1 MYVLGIDAGGTKT
14 HCVIADENEN
24 ILAEGLAGASQHQL
38 FGIRQTEK
46 NLQLAVSA
54 ALKEADLTL
63 QDLSYAVL
71 GMSGADGEDD
81 LALLNPAA
89 EKVLPGVPFRV
100 VHDAWIGMYSALKEP
115 FGVVSICGTGAG
127 HAGRNRQG
135 DELTLRNLDY
145 RLGNYGGGSDLVEKA
160 LHYAFRSDEGTYE
173 KSALEAAVP
182 PIFGV
187 STMEDVCRL
196 LKQNPLSDKERY
208 QLPITVF
215 QLANSGDS
223 VCRMLIQDL
232 GHEEGLY
239 AAAVIRRLHMENEQV
254 PVVLIGSLFHS
265 DDPLLLDPFMEA
277 VRTAAPAAYPVL
289 PTRKPVTGAVRMAL
303 FILQDIKERK

>member
-145 RLGNYGGGSDLVEKA
+145 RLGNYGGGGDLVEKA

-303 FILQDIKERK
+303 FILQDIKEKK

>member
-145 RLGNYGGGSDLVEKA
+145 RLGNYGGGGDLVEKA

-196 LKQNPLSDKERY
+196 LKQNPLSDRELY

-289 PTRKPVTGAVRMAL
+289 PTRKPVTGAVIMAL
-303 FILQDIKERK
+303 LILHDIKERK

>member
-38 FGIRQTEK
+38 FGIRQTEE
-46 NLQLAVSA
+46 NLQLSVSA

-89 EKVLPGVPFRV
+89 EKILPGVPFRI

-145 RLGNYGGGSDLVEKA
+145 RLGNYGGGGDLVEKA
-160 LHYAFRSDEGTYE
+160 LHYAFRSDEGTYK

>member
-145 RLGNYGGGSDLVEKA
+145 RLGNYGGGGDLVEKA

-173 KSALEAAVP
+173 RSALEEAVP
-182 PIFGV
+182 PVFGV
-187 STMEDVCRL
+187 STMEEVCRL

-223 VCRMLIQDL
+223 VCRMLIHDL

-254 PVVLIGSLFHS
+254 PVVLIGSLFHT
-265 DDPLLLDPFMEA
+265 DDPMLLDPFMDA

-289 PTRKPVTGAVRMAL
+289 PTRKPVAGAVRMAL
-303 FILQDIKERK
+303 FILQDVKERK

>member
-145 RLGNYGGGSDLVEKA
+145 RLGNYGGGGDLVEKA

-196 LKQNPLSDKERY
+196 LKQNPLSDRERY

-215 QLANSGDS
+215 QLANSSDS

>member
-89 EKVLPGVPFRV
+89 EKVLPGIPFRV

-145 RLGNYGGGSDLVEKA
+145 RLGNYGGGGDLVEKA

-173 KSALEAAVP
+173 KSTLEAAVP

>member
-145 RLGNYGGGSDLVEKA
+145 RLGNYGGGGDLVEKA

-265 DDPLLLDPFMEA
+265 DDPLLLDPFMDA
-277 VRTAAPAAYPVL
+277 VHTAAPAAYPVL

-303 FILQDIKERK
+303 YILQDIKERK

>member
-24 ILAEGLAGASQHQL
+24 ILAEGFAGASQHQL
-38 FGIRQTEK
+38 FGIEQTEK
-46 NLQLAVSA
+46 NLQASISA
-54 ALKEADLTL
+54 ALKEAGISL

-145 RLGNYGGGSDLVEKA
+145 RLGNYGGGGDLVEKA

-187 STMEDVCRL
+187 STMEAVCRH

>member
-63 QDLSYAVL
+63 QDLSYAML

-145 RLGNYGGGSDLVEKA
+145 RLGNYGGGGDLVEKA

-265 DDPLLLDPFMEA
+265 DDPLLLDPFMDA
-277 VRTAAPAAYPVL
+277 VHTAAPAAYPVL

>member
-38 FGIRQTEK
+38 FGIRQTEE

-89 EKVLPGVPFRV
+89 EKVLPGIPFRV

-145 RLGNYGGGSDLVEKA
+145 RLGNYGGGGDLVEKA

-173 KSALEAAVP
+173 RSALEEAVP
-182 PIFGV
+182 PVFGV

>member
-24 ILAEGLAGASQHQL
+24 ILAEGFAGASQHQL
-38 FGIRQTEK
+38 FGIEQTEK

-145 RLGNYGGGSDLVEKA
+145 RLGNYGGGGDLVEKA

-173 KSALEAAVP
+173 RSALEEAVP
-182 PIFGV
+182 PVFGV
-187 STMEDVCRL
+187 STMEEVCRL

-223 VCRMLIQDL
+223 VCRMLIHDL

-254 PVVLIGSLFHS
+254 PVVLIGSLFHT

>member
-89 EKVLPGVPFRV
+89 EKVLPGIPFRV

-145 RLGNYGGGSDLVEKA
+145 RLGNYGGGGDLVEKA

-277 VRTAAPAAYPVL
+277 VRSAAPAAYPVL

>member
-145 RLGNYGGGSDLVEKA
+145 RLGNYGGGGDLVEKA

-196 LKQNPLSDKERY
+196 LKQNPISDKERY

-265 DDPLLLDPFMEA
+265 DDPLLLDPFMDA
-277 VRTAAPAAYPVL
+277 VHTAAPAAYPVL

>member
-38 FGIRQTEK
+38 FGIRQTEE

-89 EKVLPGVPFRV
+89 EKVLPGIPFRV

-145 RLGNYGGGSDLVEKA
+145 RLGNYGGGGDLVEKA

-223 VCRMLIQDL
+223 VCRMLVQDL

-277 VRTAAPAAYPVL
+277 VRSAAPAAYPVL

>member
-24 ILAEGLAGASQHQL
+24 ILAEGFAGASQHQL
-38 FGIRQTEK
+38 FGIRQTEE

-54 ALKEADLTL
+54 ALKEAVLTL

-81 LALLNPAA
+81 LALLNKAA

-145 RLGNYGGGSDLVEKA
+145 RLGNYGGGGDLVEKA

-173 KSALEAAVP
+173 RSALEEAVP

-223 VCRMLIQDL
+223 VCRMLIHDL

-265 DDPLLLDPFMEA
+265 DDPMLLDPFMDA

-289 PTRKPVTGAVRMAL
+289 PTQKPVTGAVRMAL
-303 FILQDIKERK
+303 FILQDVKERK

>member
-24 ILAEGLAGASQHQL
+24 ILAEGFAGASQHQL
-38 FGIRQTEK
+38 FGIRQTEE

-145 RLGNYGGGSDLVEKA
+145 RLGNYGGGGDLVEKA

-173 KSALEAAVP
+173 RSALEAAVP
-182 PIFGV
+182 PIFDV

-223 VCRMLIQDL
+223 VCRMLIHDL

>member
-115 FGVVSICGTGAG
+115 FGIVSICGTGAG

-145 RLGNYGGGSDLVEKA
+145 RLGNYGGGGDLVEKA

-173 KSALEAAVP
+173 RSALEAAVP

-187 STMEDVCRL
+187 STMEAVCRL

-223 VCRMLIQDL
+223 VCRMLIHDL

>member
-1 MYVLGIDAGGTKT
+1 MYVLGVDAGGTKT

-145 RLGNYGGGSDLVEKA
+145 RLGNYGGGGDLVEKA

-265 DDPLLLDPFMEA
+265 DDPLLLDPFMDA
-277 VRTAAPAAYPVL
+277 VHTAAPAAYPVL

>member
-145 RLGNYGGGSDLVEKA
+145 RLGNYGGGGDLVEKA

-173 KSALEAAVP
+173 RSALEEAVP
-182 PIFGV
+182 PVFGV
-187 STMEDVCRL
+187 STMEEVCRL

-223 VCRMLIQDL
+223 VCRMLIHDL

-254 PVVLIGSLFHS
+254 PVVLIGSLFHT
-265 DDPLLLDPFMEA
+265 DDPMLLDPFMDA

>member
-145 RLGNYGGGSDLVEKA
+145 RLGNYGGGGDLVEKA

-265 DDPLLLDPFMEA
+265 DDPLLLNPFMEA

>member
-81 LALLNPAA
+81 LAVLNPAA

-145 RLGNYGGGSDLVEKA
+145 RLGNYGGGGDLVEKA

-196 LKQNPLSDKERY
+196 LKKNPLSDKERY

-223 VCRMLIQDL
+223 VCRMLIHDL

>member
-38 FGIRQTEK
+38 FGIRQTEE

-89 EKVLPGVPFRV
+89 EKVLPGIPFRV

-145 RLGNYGGGSDLVEKA
+145 RLGNYGGGGDLVEKA

-173 KSALEAAVP
+173 RSALEAAVP

-223 VCRMLIQDL
+223 VCRMLIHDL

-277 VRTAAPAAYPVL
+277 VRSAAPAAYPVL

>member
-145 RLGNYGGGSDLVEKA
+145 RLGNYGGGGDLVEKA

-223 VCRMLIQDL
+223 VCRMLIHDL

>member
-24 ILAEGLAGASQHQL
+24 ILAEGFAGASQHQL
-38 FGIRQTEK
+38 FGIEQTER
-46 NLQLAVSA
+46 NLQAAISA
-54 ALKEADLTL
+54 ALKEAGISL

-81 LALLNPAA
+81 FVLLNPAA

-145 RLGNYGGGSDLVEKA
+145 RLGNYGGGGDLVEKA

-173 KSALEAAVP
+173 RSALEEAVP
-182 PIFGV
+182 PVFGV
-187 STMEDVCRL
+187 STMEEVCRL

-223 VCRMLIQDL
+223 VCRMLIHDL

-254 PVVLIGSLFHS
+254 PVVLIGSLFHT
-265 DDPLLLDPFMEA
+265 DDPMLLDPFMDA

-289 PTRKPVTGAVRMAL
+289 PTRKPVAGAVRMAL
-303 FILQDIKERK
+303 FILQDVKERK

>member
-145 RLGNYGGGSDLVEKA
+145 RLGNYGGGGDLVEKA

-196 LKQNPLSDKERY
+196 LKKNPLSDKERY

-265 DDPLLLDPFMEA
+265 DDPLLLDPFMDA
-277 VRTAAPAAYPVL
+277 VHTAAPAAYPVL

>member
-135 DELTLRNLDY
+135 YELTLRNLDY
-145 RLGNYGGGSDLVEKA
+145 RLGNYGGGGDLVEKA

-223 VCRMLIQDL
+223 VCRMLVQDL

-277 VRTAAPAAYPVL
+277 VRSAAPAAYPVL

>member
-24 ILAEGLAGASQHQL
+24 ILAEGFAGASQHQL
-38 FGIRQTEK
+38 FGIEQTER
-46 NLQLAVSA
+46 NLQAAISA
-54 ALKEADLTL
+54 ALKEAGISL

-145 RLGNYGGGSDLVEKA
+145 RLGNYGGGGDLVEKA

-173 KSALEAAVP
+173 RSALEEAVP
-182 PIFGV
+182 PVFGV
-187 STMEDVCRL
+187 STMEEVCRL

-223 VCRMLIQDL
+223 VCRMLIHDL

-254 PVVLIGSLFHS
+254 PVVLIGSLFHT
-265 DDPLLLDPFMEA
+265 DDPMLLDPFMDA

-289 PTRKPVTGAVRMAL
+289 PTRKPVAGAVRMAL
-303 FILQDIKERK
+303 FILQDVKERK

>member
-100 VHDAWIGMYSALKEP
+100 VHDAWIGMYSVLKEP

-145 RLGNYGGGSDLVEKA
+145 RLGNYGGGGDLVEKA

-196 LKQNPLSDKERY
+196 LKQNPLSDRERY

>member
-38 FGIRQTEK
+38 FGIRQTEE

-145 RLGNYGGGSDLVEKA
+145 RLGNYGGGGDLVEKA

-173 KSALEAAVP
+173 RSALEAAVP

-223 VCRMLIQDL
+223 VCRMLIHDL

>member
-46 NLQLAVSA
+46 NLQAAISA
-54 ALKEADLTL
+54 ALKEAGISL

-89 EKVLPGVPFRV
+89 KKVLPGVPFRV

-145 RLGNYGGGSDLVEKA
+145 RLGNYGGGGDLVEKA

>member
-89 EKVLPGVPFRV
+89 EKVLPGIPFRV

-145 RLGNYGGGSDLVEKA
+145 RLGNYGGGGDLVEKA
-160 LHYAFRSDEGTYE
+160 LHYAFRSDEGTYK

-277 VRTAAPAAYPVL
+277 VRSAAPAAYPVL

>member
-145 RLGNYGGGSDLVEKA
+145 RLGNYGGGGDLVEKA

-182 PIFGV
+182 SIFGV

-303 FILQDIKERK
+303 FILQNIKERK

>member
-38 FGIRQTEK
+38 FGIRQTEE

-89 EKVLPGVPFRV
+89 EKVLPGIPFRV

-145 RLGNYGGGSDLVEKA
+145 RLGNYGGGGDLVEKA

-173 KSALEAAVP
+173 RSALEAAVP

>member
-145 RLGNYGGGSDLVEKA
+145 RLGNYGGGGDLVEKA

-173 KSALEAAVP
+173 RSALEAAVP

-223 VCRMLIQDL
+223 VCRMLVQDL

-277 VRTAAPAAYPVL
+277 VRSAAPAAYPVL

>member
-38 FGIRQTEK
+38 FGIRQTEE
-46 NLQLAVSA
+46 NLQLSVSA

-145 RLGNYGGGSDLVEKA
+145 RLGNYGGGGDLVEKA

-223 VCRMLIQDL
+223 VCRMLVQDL

-277 VRTAAPAAYPVL
+277 VRSAAPAAYPVL

>member
-145 RLGNYGGGSDLVEKA
+145 RLGNYGGGGDLVEKA

-187 STMEDVCRL
+187 STMEAVCRL

-289 PTRKPVTGAVRMAL
+289 PTRKPVTGAVKMAL
-303 FILQDIKERK
+303 FILQDVKERK

>member
-24 ILAEGLAGASQHQL
+24 ILAEGFAGASQHQL
-38 FGIRQTEK
+38 FGIEQTEK
-46 NLQLAVSA
+46 NLQAAISA
-54 ALKEADLTL
+54 ALKEAGISL

-145 RLGNYGGGSDLVEKA
+145 RLGNYGGGGDLVEKA
-160 LHYAFRSDEGTYE
+160 LHYAFRSDEGTYK

-265 DDPLLLDPFMEA
+265 DDPLLLDPFMDA
-277 VRTAAPAAYPVL
+277 VHTAAPAAYPVL

>member
-24 ILAEGLAGASQHQL
+24 ILAEGFAGASQHQL
-38 FGIRQTEK
+38 FGIEQTER
-46 NLQLAVSA
+46 NLQAAISA
-54 ALKEADLTL
+54 ALKEAGISL

-145 RLGNYGGGSDLVEKA
+145 RLGNYGGGGDLVEKA

-173 KSALEAAVP
+173 RSALEAAVP

>member
-145 RLGNYGGGSDLVEKA
+145 RLGNYGGGGDLVEKA

-277 VRTAAPAAYPVL
+277 VHTAAPAAYPVL
-289 PTRKPVTGAVRMAL
+289 PTRKPVAGAVRMAL